1 MSKPDKLP
9 TIDPNVRGIY
19 DLLIATAEQVRKDR
33 KSDEY
38 RQAEKRREL
47 VAIARREAQERE
59 RQEVETELLRQQQEA
74 MAKDP
79 TFIPFAPG
87 RAFVNLREP

>member
-19 DLLIATAEQVRKDR
+19 DVLIATAAQVRKDR
-33 KSDEY
+33 ETDEY
-38 RQAEKRREL
+38 RQAEKRREQA
-47 VAIARREAQERE
+47 AIALRDLRELERK
-59 RQEVETELLRQQQEA
+59 EVEAELLRQQQEA
-74 MAKDP
+74 MVKDP

-87 RAFVNLREP
+87 RSSLSLRD

>member
-19 DLLIATAEQVRKDR
+19 DVLIATAAQVRKDR

-47 VAIARREAQERE
+47 AAIARREAQERE
-59 RQEVETELLRQQQEA
+59 RQEVEAELFRQQQEA
-74 MAKDP
+74 MAKDL
-79 TFIPFAPG
+79 APG
-87 RAFVNLREP
+87 RAFVNLRE

>member
-1 MSKPDKLP
+1 MDKPDKLP

-19 DLLIATAEQVRKDR
+19 DKLIAAAAEVRQQR

-59 RQEVETELLRQQQEA
+59 RQEVEAELFRQQQEA

-87 RAFVNLREP
+87 RAFVNLRQD